1 MENAENRIISI
12 VNQKGGVGKTTSAV
26 NIASFLAELGHR
38 TLLIDLDP
46 QANSTSGTG
55 IELENVT
62 HTLYHL
68 LIENCPVEKVLY
80 ASPFENLHI
89 IPANPDLAGAE
100 IELVDVVSRETI
112 LKRKLETIRQYYAYI
127 IIDCP
132 PSLGLLTLNA
142 LCASDYVLIPVQ
154 TEYFALEGLS
164 HLVRTISLVQEDLN
178 PELKVAGIVL
188 TMFDKRT
195 ALHRQVV
202 HDARS
207 FFQDMVFQAV
217 IPRNVRLTEAPSHGL
232 PIALY
237 SPNSKG
243 YHAYLDLA
251 KEVIERVK

>member
-1 MENAENRIISI
+1 MDNGPPHIISV
-12 VNQKGGVGKTTSAV
+12 VNQKGGVGKTTTAV
-26 NIASFLAELGHR
+26 NLASFLAECGHR

-46 QANSTSGTG
+46 QANSTSGLG
-55 IELENVT
+55 IDIDNV
-62 HTLYHL
+62 HHSLYHL
-68 LIENCPVEKVLY
+68 LIEDCPIETVLY
-80 ASPFENLHI
+80 ASPFENLHV
-89 IPANPDLAGAE
+89 IPANTDLAGAE
-100 IELVDVVSRETI
+100 IELVDLVSRETI
-112 LKRKLETIRQYYAYI
+112 LKNKLESLKPHYSFIL
-127 IIDCP
+127 IDCP

-142 LCASDYVLIPVQ
+142 LCASDYTLIPVQ

-164 HLVRTISLVQEDLN
+164 HLVRTISLVQEELN
-178 PELKVAGIVL
+178 PQLKVAGILL

-202 HDARS
+202 HDARN
-207 FFQDMVFQAV
+207 FFQEMVFDTI

-232 PIALY
+232 PISLY